1 MAIQWDGRTG
11 DEGFATRIASV
22 VIVSAIISTACSYAV
37 FKMQAPATVKPN
49 TGEITKLQSETA
61 GLEASLRDQIAE
73 TAALRREMAVLTSD
87 NGIIARLVGH
97 IKRLREQNQMLS
109 EIVTRSGNTAPD
121 MGERF
126 PANGLAASG
135 MDGAAMTE
143 QNVASPT
150 RLMVV
155 TPPQKKEAE
164 PQPSPAKET
173 KAEPSDKPE
182 TKDGA

>member
-11 DEGFATRIASV
+11 DEGLATRIASV

-37 FKMQAPATVKPN
+37 FKMQAPATFKPN

-97 IKRLREQNQMLS
+97 IKTLREQNQMLS

-143 QNVASPT
+143 QNVASLPG
-150 RLMVV
+150 
-155 TPPQKKEAE
+155 
-164 PQPSPAKET
+164 SWW
-173 KAEPSDKPE
+173 
-182 TKDGA
+182 